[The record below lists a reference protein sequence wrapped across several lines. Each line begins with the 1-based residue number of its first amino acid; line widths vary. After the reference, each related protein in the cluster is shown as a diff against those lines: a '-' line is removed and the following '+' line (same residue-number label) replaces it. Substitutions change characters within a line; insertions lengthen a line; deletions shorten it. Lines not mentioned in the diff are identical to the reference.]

1 MQNLNE
7 FGHRMHVAS
16 YPACVLGFF
25 HQENSRKCIKCHK
38 SIKFIMNA
46 GHGDASVCKKFG
58 SILIDVKKVHPDLP
72 YRPTQTTT
80 FEHGVLLAMHEITPI
95 FASM

>member
-1 MQNLNE
+1 MVMLV
-7 FGHRMHVAS
+7 FR
-16 YPACVLGFF
+16 
-25 HQENSRKCIKCHK
+25 RKLVSFYWCEIK
-38 SIKFIMNA
+38 
-46 GHGDASVCKKFG
+46 VQ
-58 SILIDVKKVHPDLP
+58 PDLP